1 MLRDYLGLTGTK
13 FGCGIAQCGA
23 CTVHLAGTAAR
34 SCQVAAQDA
43 VSTAKDTRRSM
54 AADRAIVFFMAH
66 FHFRRDRA
74 WRGSCV

>member
-1 MLRDYLGLTGTK
+1 LRATPRQV
-13 FGCGIAQCGA
+13 A
-23 CTVHLAGTAAR
+23 VAAR
-34 SCQVAAQDA
+34 DA

-54 AADRAIVFFMAH
+54 PADRAIVFFIAY

>member
-1 MLRDYLGLTGTK
+1 LVTGRQFARHATVSRASNCRLRATPQQV
-13 FGCGIAQCGA
+13 A
-23 CTVHLAGTAAR
+23 
-34 SCQVAAQDA
+34 VAAQDA

-54 AADRAIVFFMAH
+54 AADRAIVFFIAH